1 MLPASAETNCSRS
14 TTSAYPPKSIAGRLN
29 SSHSHNTMSNLT
41 VGKKTNLAIASSYVL
56 IAIIGCLLY
65 LNTTKFIQTQE
76 WVAHTNKVTG
86 NMTQLLATLVNM
98 ETGVRGYAVGGEEK
112 FLEPYHANR
121 TEFDRLLTATKELVN
136 DNPAQ
141 VARLTRLGEA
151 EAQWVASDVAPTLEA
166 RRAANQDATQL
177 ATFVATFNQAKGKAQ
192 MDAMRAQI
200 AEITGIEQSL
210 MATRERAFVAA
221 SRASKLWITVGLP
234 VAMATGLILLVW
246 VVRGVVR
253 SITVTAGVLNDGANQ
268 VASAASQVSGSSQT
282 LAEGAN
288 EQAASLEET
297 SSSLEEMASMT
308 SRNTE
313 NAEKANELAREAR
326 LAADTGAGDMT
337 AMTAAMNEIKTS
349 ADDIAKIIK
358 TIDEIAFQT
367 NILALNAAVEAARAG
382 EAGAGF
388 AVVADEV
395 RNLAQRAAQS
405 AKETSVKIENAL
417 TKTAQGV
424 QLTDKVARSLQE
436 IVTKVREVDTL
447 VAEVAS
453 ASKEQTQGIQQVNGA
468 VGQMD
473 KVTQANAANAE
484 ESASAAEE
492 LNAQAVSLKEAV
504 ASLLSLVS
512 ASASREQPASSTTIR
527 PVASRTLG
535 IDPKAARATADHRQ
549 AMVAHVVGATRPGPS
564 GADNFR
570 DL

>member
-1 MLPASAETNCSRS
+1 MLPALAETNRSRPAA
-14 TTSAYPPKSIAGRLN
+14 SAYPPRSISDHLV
-29 SSHSHNTMSNLT
+29 SSHSHHTMSNLT

-56 IAIIGCLLY
+56 IAVIGCLLY
-65 LNTTKFIQTQE
+65 INTTKFIQTQE

-86 NMTQLLATLVNM
+86 NMTQILATLVNM

-112 FLEPYHANR
+112 FLEPYHASR

-151 EAQWVASDVAPTLEA
+151 EAQWVASDVAPTLAA
-166 RRAANQDATQL
+166 RRATNQDGAKL
-177 ATFVATFNQAKGKAQ
+177 AAFVAGFNQAKGKAQ

-200 AEITGIEQSL
+200 AEIVGIEQSL
-210 MATRERAFVAA
+210 MATREQAFAAA

-234 VAMATGLILLVW
+234 VAMATGLVLLIW

-308 SRNTE
+308 KRNTE

-326 LAADTGAGDMT
+326 LAADTGAADMT

-382 EAGAGF
+382 EVGAGF

-512 ASASREQPASSTTIR
+512 ESASREQPASSTTIR
-527 PVASRTLG
+527 PVAPRPLG
-535 IDPKAARATADHRQ
+535 IDPKAASTTAGHRQ
-549 AMVAHVVGATRPGPS
+549 AMAAHVLGAARPGTS
-564 GADNFR
+564 STDNFR

>member
-1 MLPASAETNCSRS
+1 MR
-14 TTSAYPPKSIAGRLN
+14 
-29 SSHSHNTMSNLT
+29 NLT

-56 IAIIGCLLY
+56 IAIIGGLLY
-65 LNTTKFIQTQE
+65 LNTTRFIQTQT

-86 NMTQLLATLVNM
+86 NMTQVLATLVNM
-98 ETGVRGYAVGGEEK
+98 ETGLRGYAVGGEEK

-121 TEFDRLLTATKELVN
+121 TEFGRLLTATKELVN

-141 VARLTRLGEA
+141 VARLTKLGEA
-151 EAQWVASDVAPTLEA
+151 EAQWVASDVVPTLEA
-166 RRAANQDATQL
+166 RRAANQDSAKL
-177 ATFVATFNQAKGKAQ
+177 PAFVAAFNQAKGKAQ
-192 MDAMRAQI
+192 MDAMRTQI
-200 AEITGIEQSL
+200 AEIVGIEQSL
-210 MATRERAFVAA
+210 MATREQAFVAA

-234 VAMATGLILLVW
+234 VAMAIGLVLLIW

-253 SITVTAGVLNDGANQ
+253 SIKTTAGLLNDGANQ

-308 SRNTE
+308 KRNTE
-313 NAEKANELAREAR
+313 NAEKANELARQAR
-326 LAADTGAGDMT
+326 LAADTGAADMT

-417 TKTAQGV
+417 AKTAQGV
-424 QLTDKVARSLQE
+424 QLTNKVAASLQE
-436 IVTKVREVDTL
+436 IVTNAREVDTL

-504 ASLLSLVS
+504 SGLVRLVDN
-512 ASASREQPASSTTIR
+512 SASRIQSAPPSPMR
-527 PVASRTLG
+527 PTMSVGAAGAT
-535 IDPKAARATADHRQ
+535 KAARATLDHRQ
-549 AMVAHVVGATRPGPS
+549 TMAAHAIGATRPGTS
-564 GADNFR
+564 AADNFR

>member
-1 MLPASAETNCSRS
+1 MLPALTETRRCQPMA
-14 TTSAYPPKSIAGRLN
+14 SAYPPKSISDRLN
-29 SSHSHNTMSNLT
+29 SSHSHHTMSNLT

-56 IAIIGCLLY
+56 IAVIGCLLY
-65 LNTTKFIQTQE
+65 LNTTRFIQTQE

-121 TEFDRLLTATKELVN
+121 TEFDLLLAATKDLVN

-151 EAQWVASDVAPTLEA
+151 EAQWLASDIAPTLEA

-234 VAMATGLILLVW
+234 VAMATGLVLLIW

-308 SRNTE
+308 KRNTE

-326 LAADTGAGDMT
+326 LAADTGAADMT

-424 QLTDKVARSLQE
+424 QLTDKVAASLQE

-468 VGQMD
+468 VSQMD
-473 KVTQANAANAE
+473 KVTQSNAANAE
-484 ESASAAEE
+484 EGASAAEE
-492 LNAQAVSLKEAV
+492 LNAQAVSLTEAV
-504 ASLLSLVS
+504 GSLLRLVTES
-512 ASASREQPASSTTIR
+512 AANDPAAHRPPAAKPRPLAANPLAAARTAAAPAKQSTVPAASS
-527 PVASRTLG
+527 
-535 IDPKAARATADHRQ
+535 D
-549 AMVAHVVGATRPGPS
+549 
-564 GADNFR
+564 FR